1 MKKNS
6 LLENGVVP
14 GSMKCAKAILE
25 KVIPRSWCS
34 FKLSNLPFLSKVLER
49 TVASQLHDL
58 NGLYPKMQSAYC
70 WRYSTET
77 KLLCAY
83 NDLLW
88 ALDEGSEALLVL
100 LDLSSAFNTVNHY
113 ISLTRLRDRF
123 AITSTVLEW
132 IRSYLT
138 SRSASVRIGTI
149 CSSVSTLCNEVP
161 NRFVLGPILFT
172 LYVSPLEDI
181 IRAPDIDC
189 MMYAD
194 ESQLYTV
201 LRNSPGWH
209 NCTATWTLY
218 HRHQDVVGS

>member
-1 MKKNS
+1 
-6 LLENGVVP
+6 
-14 GSMKCAKAILE
+14 
-25 KVIPRSWCS
+25 
-34 FKLSNLPFLSKVLER
+34 
-49 TVASQLHDL
+49 
-58 NGLYPKMQSAYC
+58 MQSAYC

-201 LRNSPGWH
+201 L
-209 NCTATWTLY
+209 
-218 HRHQDVVGS
+218 QDPQDGTIVRRLEHCITDIKMWSAANKWFLNGGKTEVIHLFSKFRQPSLLIFTGINAGMCHCSGHV

>member
-14 GSMKCAKAILE
+14 GSMKCAKVILE

-58 NGLYPKMQSAYC
+58 NGLYSKMQSAYC

-113 ISLTRLRDRF
+113 ISLTRLGIASPSLVLCWNGLDRILPRVLLLF
-123 AITSTVLEW
+123 VLELFALLSLPCVT
-132 IRSYLT
+132 RFRTDSC
-138 SRSASVRIGTI
+138 SALY
-149 CSSVSTLCNEVP
+149 SSH
-161 NRFVLGPILFT
+161 
-172 LYVSPLEDI
+172 
-181 IRAPDIDC
+181 C
-189 MMYAD
+189 MFHLLKI
-194 ESQLYTV
+194 S
-201 LRNSPGWH
+201 
-209 NCTATWTLY
+209 
-218 HRHQDVVGS
+218 